1 MIIPRVQFS
10 LDFRILK
17 QSKIITMKN
26 LIFTTLFSVFSI
38 LNLSAQKTDASISKL
53 YQNYLSIKTALAT
66 DNSDDASKA
75 ANIFVKSA
83 SMVDYKVLSEGNLDV
98 LRKNA
103 SKIADSR
110 SIETQRESF
119 NGLSQNMISMTKNF
133 KLSDKSVFVQYCPMA
148 EASWLSAEKEIRNPY
163 YGKSMLT
170 CGSVKS
176 ELK

>member
-1 MIIPRVQFS
+1 
-10 LDFRILK
+10 
-17 QSKIITMKN
+17 MKK
-26 LIFTTLFSVFSI
+26 LIFTALFSVFSI
-38 LNLSAQKTDASISKL
+38 LNLSAQKSDASISKL
-53 YQNYLSIKTALAT
+53 YQNYLNIKTALAT
-66 DNSDDASKA
+66 DNSDEASKA
-75 ANIFVKSA
+75 ANTFIKSA

-148 EASWLSAEKEIRNPY
+148 EASWLSAEKEIKNPY

-176 ELK
+176 EIK